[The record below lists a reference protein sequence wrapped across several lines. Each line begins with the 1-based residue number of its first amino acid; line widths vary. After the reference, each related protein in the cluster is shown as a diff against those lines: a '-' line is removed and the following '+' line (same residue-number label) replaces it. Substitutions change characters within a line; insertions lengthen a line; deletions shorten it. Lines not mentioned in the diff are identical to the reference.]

1 MYNERDVFLSWAG
14 GYNDADDGN
23 RTTGVSLVVVKLAL
37 RAIEFWREADT
48 SHSLGI

>member
-1 MYNERDVFLSWAG
+1 MYSLAG
-14 GYNDADDGN
+14 QAANNDADDGN